1 MERGGCVYI
10 MTNYNKTVLY
20 IGVTSDLFSRIL
32 EHKSGKYPD
41 SFSARYQLKYCVYYE
56 SIFTIEEAIGREKQ
70 IKKWRREKKDDLINS
85 INPDWKDLWE
95 VIKEW

>member
-32 EHKSGKYPD
+32 EHKSGKYPN
-41 SFSARYQLKYCVYYE
+41 SFSAQYQLKYCVYYE
-56 SIFTIEEAIGREKQ
+56 ALFTIEEAIGREKQ
-70 IKKWRREKKDDLINS
+70 IKKWRREKKDNLINT
-85 INPDWKDLWE
+85 INPEWNDLWE
-95 VIKEW
+95 IIKEW